1 MYRETRNK
9 FSKYNIAMKHL
20 GHAIISF
27 FLCWMTKYSYT
38 QSEYFCPISDE
49 IESNKCD
56 IFDIQCIG
64 VCTRV
69 RRIYALSTKFQLYL
83 GGQFYWWRKLKYLW
97 KTTDLYFWYL
107 FRAIKEKSE
116 VKKYLLNHYKSYF
129 KLNAHQGLSWSQS
142 YGSWIYNYLC
152 NQCISPLTLWV
163 QIPW

>member
-1 MYRETRNK
+1 MLYLLNLFLVSLYIKMEQVYSHNERPYLGSGLGIVCYANFRWTW
-9 FSKYNIAMKHL
+9 NILVMQL
-20 GHAIISF
+20 SVF

-49 IESNKCD
+49 IKSNKCD

-97 KTTDLYFWYL
+97 KTTDLLQVTDKLYHITLYC
-107 FRAIKEKSE
+107 
-116 VKKYLLNHYKSYF
+116 LNGIWTHNVSGDMHW
-129 KLNAHQGLSWSQS
+129 LHR
-142 YGSWIYNYLC
+142 
-152 NQCISPLTLWV
+152 
-163 QIPW
+163 